1 MIELKATYTASPNK
15 RLSILA
21 TPTRPLSGA
30 WADDLAALND
40 AFATP
45 GSHEVRFRS
54 PFGWMQGVL
63 HEKNALRDRRRAF
76 EGYVWFQSPAPS
88 TTP

>member
-1 MIELKATYTASPNK
+1 MIELHATYTVSPNK

-21 TPTRPLSGA
+21 APAEPLSGA

-45 GSHEVRFRS
+45 GSREVRFRS

-63 HEKNALRDRRRAF
+63 HEKNALRDRRRTF
-76 EGYVWFQSPAPS
+76 EGHVWFQPAAPS